1 MDKTNST
8 FTGYPIFQPSHQELK
23 DSRLRGALMLATVII
38 LHGAIAFE
46 LVNAPKDEPKKTP
59 QIMEVAMVTIPK
71 PKPPPPEPPKPEI
84 KPPEL
89 PKPVVKKEVV
99 KPKPIPIVKPEPVKK
114 ITPPKPVLQ
123 PKILTTAS
131 ENAEV
136 SIPKFEA
143 APTFT
148 PAVPVQTVSKAVSK
162 PAETAPESHNE
173 NSSASSGGSCENCD
187 GIEKRLQRR
196 YARRNF
202 AGSVSFTFTIGEDGK
217 VQNATLKNAEPADMF
232 DDDVLSEIKESLME
246 MEFEP
251 KIVNGK
257 AVSFKGNKTIKFQPS
272 K

>member
-8 FTGYPIFQPSHQELK
+8 FTGYAIFQPSHQELK
-23 DSRLRGALMLATVII
+23 NSRLRGGLMLATVII
-38 LHGAIAFE
+38 LHGAIAFK
-46 LVNAPKDEPKKTP
+46 LVNAPKDEPKKSP
-59 QIMEVAMVTIPK
+59 QIMEVAMVTLPK
-71 PKPPPPEPPKPEI
+71 PKPPPETPKPEI
-84 KPPEL
+84 KPPEP
-89 PKPVVKKEVV
+89 PKPVVKKEIV
-99 KPKPIPIVKPEPVKK
+99 KPKPIVKPVPVKQ

-131 ENAEV
+131 ENAQV

-143 APTFT
+143 APIYT
-148 PAVPVQTVSKAVSK
+148 PPSPVQTVAKISK
-162 PAETAPESHNE
+162 PVETSESNE
-173 NSSASSGGSCENCD
+173 SMASSGGNCENCD
-187 GIEKRLQRR
+187 SIEKRLQRR

-202 AGSVSFTFTIGEDGK
+202 SGSVSFTFTIGEDGK
-217 VQNATLKNAEPADMF
+217 VKNAAAKSSEPADMF
-232 DDDVLSEIKESLME
+232 DDDVISEIKESLME

>member
-8 FTGYPIFQPSHQELK
+8 FTGYPIFQPSQKELK
-23 DSRLRGALMLATVII
+23 NSHLRGGLMLTAVMI
-38 LHGAIAFE
+38 LHSLIAFE
-46 LVNAPKDEPKKTP
+46 LLNAPKDKPKTTP
-59 QIMEVAMVTIPK
+59 KIMEVAMVVLPK
-71 PKPPPPEPPKPEI
+71 PEPPKPVI
-84 KPPEL
+84 KEPP
-89 PKPVVKKEVV
+89 PAPPVVKPVVKKEIV
-99 KPKPIPIVKPEPVKK
+99 KPKPIVKPEPVKK

-148 PAVPVQTVSKAVSK
+148 PAVPVQTTAKAVSK
-162 PAETAPESHNE
+162 TAEMASESHNE
-173 NSSASSGGSCENCD
+173 SSASSGGTCENCD

-217 VQNATLKNAEPADMF
+217 VQNAAVKNAEPADMF
-232 DDDVLSEIKESLME
+232 DEDVISEIKESLME

-251 KIVNGK
+251 KIVGGK

>member
-1 MDKTNST
+1 MDKTHST
-8 FTGYPIFQPSHQELK
+8 FTGYPLFEPSKQELK
-23 DSRLRGALMLATVII
+23 NSRLRGGLMLATVVV
-38 LHGAIAFE
+38 LHSTIAFQ
-46 LVNAPKDEPKKTP
+46 LANAPKDVPKKPP
-59 QIMEVAMVTIPK
+59 QILEVAMVTLPK
-71 PKPPPPEPPKPEI
+71 PEPPKPEI
-84 KPPEL
+84 QKPPPEP
-89 PKPVVKKEVV
+89 PKPVVKKEVI
-99 KPKPIPIVKPEPVKK
+99 KPKPIVKPVPVKK

-143 APTFT
+143 APVYT
-148 PAVPVQTVSKAVSK
+148 PSAPVQTVAKVVNK
-162 PAETAPESHNE
+162 PVESASASNE
-173 NSSASSGGSCENCD
+173 SSASSGGSCENCS

-202 AGSVSFTFTIGEDGK
+202 SGSVSFTFTIGEDGK

-232 DDDVLSEIKESLME
+232 DEDVISEIKDSLME

>member
-8 FTGYPIFQPSHQELK
+8 FTGYPIFEPSQKELK
-23 DSRLRGALMLATVII
+23 NSRFRGGLMLAMVII
-38 LHGAIAFE
+38 LHSTIAFQ
-46 LVNAPKDEPKKTP
+46 LANAPKDVPKKSP
-59 QIMEVAMVTIPK
+59 QIMEVAMVTLPK
-71 PKPPPPEPPKPEI
+71 PEPPKPEI
-84 KPPEL
+84 QKPPPEP

-99 KPKPIPIVKPEPVKK
+99 KPKPIVKPVPVKK

-123 PKILTTAS
+123 PKILTTTS

-143 APTFT
+143 APVYT
-148 PAVPVQTVSKAVSK
+148 PPVPVQTVAKTVSK
-162 PAETAPESHNE
+162 PVETASASNES
-173 NSSASSGGSCENCD
+173 SSASSGGSCENCSS
-187 GIEKRLQRR
+187 IEKRLQRR

-202 AGSVSFTFTIGEDGK
+202 SGSVSFTFTIGEDGK
-217 VQNATLKNAEPADMF
+217 VQNATVKNAEPADMF
-232 DDDVLSEIKESLME
+232 DEDVISEIKDSLME

-251 KIVNGK
+251 KIVGGK

>member
-1 MDKTNST
+1 MDKTHST
-8 FTGYPIFQPSHQELK
+8 FTSFPIFASSKQELK
-23 DSRLRGALMLATVII
+23 DSRLRGALMLLTVII

-46 LVNAPKDEPKKTP
+46 LANSPKDEPKKPP

-71 PKPPPPEPPKPEI
+71 PKPPP
-84 KPPEL
+84 EL
-89 PKPVVKKEVV
+89 PKPVVKKEIV
-99 KPKPIPIVKPEPVKK
+99 KRKPIAKPEPVKK

-123 PKILTTAS
+123 PKILTTTS
-131 ENAEV
+131 ENAAV

-148 PAVPVQTVSKAVSK
+148 PVVPVQSVAKAVSN
-162 PAETAPESHNE
+162 PIETVSTTSVE
-173 NSSASSGGSCENCD
+173 SSASSGGTCENCD
-187 GIEKRLQRR
+187 SIEKRLQRR

-202 AGSVSFTFTIGEDGK
+202 AGSVSFTFTISDDGK

-232 DDDVLSEIKESLME
+232 DDDVISEIKESLME

-257 AVSFKGNKTIKFQPS
+257 AVSFKGNKTIKFQPP

>member
-1 MDKTNST
+1 MDKTHST
-8 FTGYPIFQPSHQELK
+8 FTGYPIFEPSQQELK
-23 DSRLRGALMLATVII
+23 NARLRGGLMLAMVIA
-38 LHGAIAFE
+38 LHSGVAFQ
-46 LVNAPKDEPKKTP
+46 LLNAPKDEPKKPP

-71 PKPPPPEPPKPEI
+71 PKPPPEPPKPEI
-84 KPPEL
+84 KPPEP

-99 KPKPIPIVKPEPVKK
+99 KPKPIVKPVPVKQ
-114 ITPPKPVLQ
+114 ITPPKPALQ

-143 APTFT
+143 APVYT
-148 PAVPVQTVSKAVSK
+148 PPAPVQTVAK
-162 PAETAPESHNE
+162 PVAQPTASTSTSNE
-173 NSSASSGGSCENCD
+173 SSASSGGSCENCD

-217 VQNATLKNAEPADMF
+217 VQSATVKNAEPADMF
-232 DDDVLSEIKESLME
+232 DEDVISEIKESLME

>member
-8 FTGYPIFQPSHQELK
+8 FTGFPIFEPSKQELK
-23 DSRLRGALMLATVII
+23 NARLRGGLMLVMVIA
-38 LHGAIAFE
+38 LHSGVAFQ
-46 LVNAPKDEPKKTP
+46 LLNAPKDEPKKMP

-71 PKPPPPEPPKPEI
+71 PKPPPEPPKPEI
-84 KPPEL
+84 KPPEP

-99 KPKPIPIVKPEPVKK
+99 KPKPIPIVKPVPVKH

-148 PAVPVQTVSKAVSK
+148 PAVPVQTVAKTVSK
-162 PAETAPESHNE
+162 PVETSSASSE
-173 NSSASSGGSCENCD
+173 SSASSGGSCENCD

>member
-8 FTGYPIFQPSHQELK
+8 FTGYPIFQPSKQELK
-23 DSRLRGALMLATVII
+23 NSRFRGGLMLTAVVI
-38 LHGAIAFE
+38 LHSAIAFE

-71 PKPPPPEPPKPEI
+71 PKPPPEPPKPEI
-84 KPPEL
+84 KPPEP
-89 PKPVVKKEVV
+89 PKPMVKKEV
-99 KPKPIPIVKPEPVKK
+99 VKPEPVKK

-131 ENAEV
+131 ENADV

-143 APTFT
+143 APVYT
-148 PAVPVQTVSKAVSK
+148 PPVPVQTVAKAASK
-162 PAETAPESHNE
+162 PVETSSASNES
-173 NSSASSGGSCENCD
+173 SSASSGGTCENCD
-187 GIEKRLQRR
+187 SIEKRLQRR

-202 AGSVSFTFTIGEDGK
+202 SGSVSFIFTIGEEGK
-217 VQNATLKNAEPADMF
+217 VQNATVKNTEPADMF
-232 DDDVLSEIKESLME
+232 DEEVISEIKESLME

-257 AVSFKGNKTIKFQPS
+257 AISFKGNKTIKFQPS

>member
-1 MDKTNST
+1 MDKTNLT
-8 FTGYPIFQPSHQELK
+8 FTGYPIFEPSKQELK
-23 DSRLRGALMLATVII
+23 NARFRGGLMLAVVGI

-46 LVNAPKDEPKKTP
+46 LVNAPKDLPKKIP

-71 PKPPPPEPPKPEI
+71 PEPPKPEI
-84 KPPEL
+84 KPLEP

-99 KPKPIPIVKPEPVKK
+99 KPIVKPVPVKK

-131 ENAEV
+131 ENAEI

-143 APTFT
+143 APVYT
-148 PAVPVQTVSKAVSK
+148 PPVPVQTEAKS
-162 PAETAPESHNE
+162 APQPSAMASTNTES
-173 NSSASSGGSCENCD
+173 SVSSGGTCENCAS
-187 GIEKRLQRR
+187 IEKRLQRR

-217 VQNATLKNAEPADMF
+217 VKNATLKNTEPAELF
-232 DDDVLSEIKESLME
+232 DEEVISEIKESLME
-246 MEFEP
+246 MEFDP

>member
-1 MDKTNST
+1 MTAITMTSSSDFVFASRNNKCKKPRRIATIL
-8 FTGYPIFQPSHQELK
+8 FIFVV
-23 DSRLRGALMLATVII
+23 A
-38 LHGAIAFE
+38 LHGVLAFH
-46 LVNAPKDEPKKTP
+46 LLSSSKDTPKKSP
-59 QIMEVAMVTIPK
+59 VIMEVAMIVLPK
-71 PKPPPPEPPKPEI
+71 PEPPKPII
-84 KPPEL
+84 KEPP
-89 PKPVVKKEVV
+89 PVPQIVKPVVKKEIA
-99 KPKPIPIVKPEPVKK
+99 KPVPVKH

-148 PAVPVQTVSKAVSK
+148 PAVPVQTVAKTVSK
-162 PAETAPESHNE
+162 PVETSSASSE
-173 NSSASSGGSCENCD
+173 SSASSGGSCENCD

>member
-23 DSRLRGALMLATVII
+23 NSRFRGGLMLAAVVA
-38 LHGAIAFE
+38 LHSVIAFE
-46 LVNAPKDEPKKTP
+46 LLNSPQDEPKITP
-59 QIMEVAMVTIPK
+59 KIMEVAMVVLPK
-71 PKPPPPEPPKPEI
+71 PEPPKPEI
-84 KPPEL
+84 PKPPEP
-89 PKPVVKKEVV
+89 PKPLVKKEIV
-99 KPKPIPIVKPEPVKK
+99 KPKPIVKPVLVKH

-148 PAVPVQTVSKAVSK
+148 PTVPVSTVSKAVSK
-162 PAETAPESHNE
+162 PAETASESHNE
-173 NSSASSGGSCENCD
+173 SSASSGGTCENCD

-232 DDDVLSEIKESLME
+232 DDDVISEIKESLME

-257 AVSFKGNKTIKFQPS
+257 SVSFKGNKTIKFQPS

>member
-8 FTGYPIFQPSHQELK
+8 FTGYPIFEPSKQELK
-23 DSRLRGALMLATVII
+23 NARFRGGLMLAAVII
-38 LHGAIAFE
+38 LHSIIAFE
-46 LVNAPKDEPKKTP
+46 LVNGSKDVSKKP
-59 QIMEVAMVTIPK
+59 LQIMEVAMVTLPK
-71 PKPPPPEPPKPEI
+71 PEPPKPEI
-84 KPPEL
+84 KPPEP

-99 KPKPIPIVKPEPVKK
+99 KPIVKPVPVKK

-143 APTFT
+143 APVYT
-148 PAVPVQTVSKAVSK
+148 PPAPVQTVSQPVAQPIAS
-162 PAETAPESHNE
+162 TSNES
-173 NSSASSGGSCENCD
+173 SVSSGGNCENCD
-187 GIEKRLQRR
+187 SIEKRLQRR

-202 AGSVSFTFTIGEDGK
+202 SGSVSFVFTISEDGK

-232 DDDVLSEIKESLME
+232 DDDTIAEIKESLME

-251 KIVNGK
+251 KITNGK
-257 AVSFKGNKTIKFQPS
+257 AISFKGTKTIKFQPF

>member
-23 DSRLRGALMLATVII
+23 DSRLRGALMLASVII

-46 LVNAPKDEPKKTP
+46 LVNAPKDEPKKP
-59 QIMEVAMVTIPK
+59 PVIMEVAMVTIPK
-71 PKPPPPEPPKPEI
+71 PKPPPEPPKPEI
-84 KPPEL
+84 KPPEP

-99 KPKPIPIVKPEPVKK
+99 KPKPIVKPVPVKH

-131 ENAEV
+131 ENAEL
-136 SIPKFEA
+136 SIPKYEA

-148 PAVPVQTVSKAVSK
+148 PAVPVQTVSKTVSK
-162 PAETAPESHNE
+162 SVETASASHNE

-232 DDDVLSEIKESLME
+232 DDDVMSEIKESLME

-257 AVSFKGNKTIKFQPS
+257 AVSFKGNKTIKFQPF

>member
-1 MDKTNST
+1 MDATNTT
-8 FTGYPIFQPSHQELK
+8 FTGYPIFQPSKKELK
-23 DSRLRGALMLATVII
+23 NSRFRSGLMLAMVVI
-38 LHGAIAFE
+38 LHGVIAFE
-46 LVNAPKDEPKKTP
+46 LANAPKDALKKVPK
-59 QIMEVAMVTIPK
+59 IMEVAMVVLPK
-71 PKPPPPEPPKPEI
+71 PEPPKPEI
-84 KPPEL
+84 KPPPEP
-89 PKPVVKKEVV
+89 PKPALKKEIV
-99 KPKPIPIVKPEPVKK
+99 KPKPIVKPEPVKK

-131 ENAEV
+131 ENAAV

-143 APTFT
+143 APVYT
-148 PAVPVQTVSKAVSK
+148 PPVPVQTVAKTVSK
-162 PAETAPESHNE
+162 PAETSSTNNE
-173 NSSASSGGSCENCD
+173 NSASSGGTCENCD

-202 AGSVSFTFTIGEDGK
+202 AGSISFTFTISEEGK
-217 VQNATLKNAEPADMF
+217 VQNATVKNAEPADMF
-232 DDDVLSEIKESLME
+232 DDDVISEIKESLME

>member
-8 FTGYPIFQPSHQELK
+8 FTGYPIFEPSHQELK
-23 DSRLRGALMLATVII
+23 DSRFRGGLMLAIVII
-38 LHGAIAFE
+38 LHSAIAFE
-46 LVNAPKDEPKKTP
+46 LLTAPKDEPKKPP
-59 QIMEVAMVTIPK
+59 QIMEVAMVVLPK
-71 PKPPPPEPPKPEI
+71 PEPPKPII
-84 KPPEL
+84 KEPP
-89 PKPVVKKEVV
+89 PPTPPVVKPVVKKEVV
-99 KPKPIPIVKPEPVKK
+99 KPKPIVKPVPVKH

-123 PKILTTAS
+123 PKILTTTS

-148 PAVPVQTVSKAVSK
+148 PAVPVQTVAKAVSK
-162 PAETAPESHNE
+162 PAETSSASNES
-173 NSSASSGGSCENCD
+173 SSASSGGTCENCD
-187 GIEKRLQRR
+187 SIEKRLQRR

-202 AGSVSFTFTIGEDGK
+202 SGSVSFTFTISEDGK
-217 VQNATLKNAEPADMF
+217 VQSATIKNTEPADMF
-232 DDDVLSEIKESLME
+232 DDDVLSEVKESLME

-257 AVSFKGNKTIKFQPS
+257 AMSFKGNKTIKFQPP

>member
-8 FTGYPIFQPSHQELK
+8 FTGYPIFQPSKQELK
-23 DSRLRGALMLATVII
+23 NSRFRSGLILTAVVI
-38 LHGAIAFE
+38 LHSAIAFE
-46 LVNAPKDEPKKTP
+46 LANAPKDEPKKTP

-71 PKPPPPEPPKPEI
+71 PKPPPEPPKPEI
-84 KPPEL
+84 KPPEP

-99 KPKPIPIVKPEPVKK
+99 KPQPMKK

-131 ENAEV
+131 ENADV

-143 APTFT
+143 APVYT
-148 PAVPVQTVSKAVSK
+148 PPVPVQTVAKAANK
-162 PAETAPESHNE
+162 PIET
-173 NSSASSGGSCENCD
+173 SSANNESSSTSSGGTCENCD
-187 GIEKRLQRR
+187 SIEKRLQRR

-202 AGSVSFTFTIGEDGK
+202 SGSVSFTFTIGEEGT
-217 VQNATLKNAEPADMF
+217 VQNATVKNTEPADMF
-232 DDDVLSEIKESLME
+232 DEEVISEIKESLME

-257 AVSFKGNKTIKFQPS
+257 AISFKGNKTIKFQPS